1 MDDEVPNIIDDEQ
14 QPVDEPE
21 PQAVEAEQPVN
32 ESEQPVDETEQ
43 PVVEDEPPVDEAEQ
57 PVVEAEPPVIEAE
70 QQRLDE
76 ETMTPERLR
85 SAVEALL
92 FVSKQPL
99 TVRNVRRALGDD
111 VHLTEGQAV
120 ALIEELRVSY
130 LQEARG
136 FRLVEI
142 AGGYQLRTASE
153 FAPYILTLLKAPREE
168 RLSQPALETLA
179 IIAYRQ
185 PVVKAEVEAIR
196 GVDVSAMIQKLIDR
210 GLVRIAG
217 RKEVP
222 GRPFLYETTRLFLEH
237 FGLGRVEDLPH
248 ISELRAADPLQ
259 GKLDLK

>member
-1 MDDEVPNIIDDEQ
+1 MDEEREGA
-14 QPVDEPE
+14 VDSAAADNGSADSGVAGSGV
-21 PQAVEAEQPVN
+21 QEAP
-32 ESEQPVDETEQ
+32 
-43 PVVEDEPPVDEAEQ
+43 A
-57 PVVEAEPPVIEAE
+57 AE
-70 QQRLDE
+70 QQRLDDE
-76 ETMTPERLR
+76 AVTPARLR
-85 SAVEALL
+85 AAIEALL

-99 TVRNVRRALGDD
+99 TIKALCRALGDD
-111 VHLTEGQAV
+111 DVKLTA
-120 ALIEELRVSY
+120 ALVEELRVGY
-130 LQEARG
+130 LQDGRG

-153 FAPYILTLLKAPREE
+153 FAPYVLKLFNEPHEE

-185 PVVKAEVEAIR
+185 PIVKAEIEAIR
-196 GVDVSAMIQKLIDR
+196 GVDISGVLQKLLDR
-210 GLVRIAG
+210 GLVCVAG

-237 FGLGRVEDLPH
+237 FGLKTVEELPH

>member
-14 QPVDEPE
+14 QPVDE
-21 PQAVEAEQPVN
+21 A
-32 ESEQPVDETEQ
+32 EQ
-43 PVVEDEPPVDEAEQ
+43 PVVEPEQPVDEAEQ
-57 PVVEAEPPVIEAE
+57 PVVEPEQSVDEPEQPVDEAEPQVIEAE

-111 VHLTEGQAV
+111 VRLTEGQAV
-120 ALIEELRVSY
+120 AIIEELRVSY

-179 IIAYRQ
+179 IVAYRQ

-196 GVDVSAMIQKLIDR
+196 GVDVSAMLQKLIDR

>member
-1 MDDEVPNIIDDEQ
+1 MDDEHGG
-14 QPVDEPE
+14 
-21 PQAVEAEQPVN
+21 AAG
-32 ESEQPVDETEQ
+32 ESVAH
-43 PVVEDEPPVDEAEQ
+43 DEAHET
-57 PVVEAEPPVIEAE
+57 PGAE
-70 QQRLDE
+70 QQRLDDE
-76 ETMTPERLR
+76 AVTPAQVR
-85 SAVEALL
+85 AAIEALL

-99 TVRNVRRALGDD
+99 TIKGLRRALGDD
-111 VHLTEGQAV
+111 VEMTAAEV
-120 ALIEELRVSY
+120 AELVEELRVGY
-130 LQEARG
+130 LQDGRG

-153 FAPYILTLLKAPREE
+153 FAPYVLKLFNEPHEE

-185 PVVKAEVEAIR
+185 PVVKAEIEAIR
-196 GVDVSAMIQKLIDR
+196 GVDISGVLQKLLDR
-210 GLVRIAG
+210 GLVCVAG

-237 FGLGRVEDLPH
+237 FGLKTVEELPH